1 MIANRQHAA
10 RFSLTNELHAR
21 PYQTL
26 AAPARIIH
34 FALLTGETPDADA
47 ADRAHLAAL
56 CERYGVNTPDI
67 GMKHFDADFSAFH
80 LKWERH
86 TEFTA
91 YTFFVRDDAAD
102 PLAAPAGGPVPQD
115 WLVTTPGELLVAATV
130 VLAKDAPREEDVP
143 RSSWFVRDS
152 LCCSAVSDGAALI
165 WTDFRIHEDGFSR
178 FLVLDKGLSDRRGG
192 RLVQRLLNIETYRT
206 MAMLALPEAQRLS
219 PAIAGIDHRLTELVS
234 SMRATDVSSEDR
246 GLLEKL
252 TALAAEAEALQ
263 AASTYR
269 FTAARA
275 YDALVRARIHELRE
289 QRVEGWQTIEEFMD
303 RRFAPAMRT
312 CASVADRLERL
323 SQRVTRAS
331 TLLRTRVDIALEDQ
345 SQGLLASV
353 ERSARRQLGLQQTVE
368 GLSVAAI
375 SYYVLG
381 LLSYAMTAIEK
392 INPAFPA
399 KLLTGAAIPFIILVV
414 WLGIHRLRRRYMQDD

>member
-1 MIANRQHAA
+1 
-10 RFSLTNELHAR
+10 
-21 PYQTL
+21 
-26 AAPARIIH
+26 
-34 FALLTGETPDADA
+34 
-47 ADRAHLAAL
+47 
-56 CERYGVNTPDI
+56 
-67 GMKHFDADFSAFH
+67 
-80 LKWERH
+80 
-86 TEFTA
+86 
-91 YTFFVRDDAAD
+91 
-102 PLAAPAGGPVPQD
+102 
-115 WLVTTPGELLVAATV
+115 
-130 VLAKDAPREEDVP
+130 
-143 RSSWFVRDS
+143 
-152 LCCSAVSDGAALI
+152 
-165 WTDFRIHEDGFSR
+165 
-178 FLVLDKGLSDRRGG
+178 
-192 RLVQRLLNIETYRT
+192 
-206 MAMLALPEAQRLS
+206 
-219 PAIAGIDHRLTELVS
+219 
-234 SMRATDVSSEDR
+234 
-246 GLLEKL
+246 
-252 TALAAEAEALQ
+252 
-263 AASTYR
+263 
-269 FTAARA
+269 
-275 YDALVRARIHELRE
+275 
-289 QRVEGWQTIEEFMD
+289 MD